1 MGIAAERLQDILG
14 YRFRQTDLL
23 RLALTHRSQAPEHNE
38 RLEFLGD
45 SVLNCIMTQS
55 LFLRFPEE
63 DEGKLSRMRAN
74 LVNRDALHAVAL
86 RLDLGKYLLLGEGE
100 LKSGGTTRP
109 SILADTLEAL
119 IGAVFSDGGFDAAQS
134 VVVHCFSPE
143 LSAITPHARIK
154 DAKSR
159 LQEYLQGRGLALPIY
174 EVLATT
180 GKSHAQ
186 NFRVRC
192 QVAGLNLETDGQ
204 GKSRR
209 AAEQDAAE
217 KACLQLISI

>member
-1 MGIAAERLQDILG
+1 LEDVLG

-23 RLALTHRSQAPEHNE
+23 QLALTHRSQAAVHNE

-45 SVLNCIMTQS
+45 SVLNCVTTEA
-55 LFLRFPEE
+55 LFLRFSDE

-86 RLDLGKYLLLGEGE
+86 RLELGKHLLLGEGE
-100 LKSGGTTRP
+100 LKSGGAARP

-119 IGAVFSDGGFDAAQS
+119 IGAVFADGGFDAARTM
-134 VVVHCFSPE
+134 VHRCFAPE
-143 LSAITPHARIK
+143 LSDVTPHARIK

-159 LQEYLQGRGLALPIY
+159 LQEYLQGRGLAVPLY

-186 NFRVRC
+186 SFRVRC
-192 QVAGLNLETDGQ
+192 TVAGCQLETEGE
-204 GKSRR
+204 GRSRR
-209 AAEQDAAE
+209 AAEQEAAE
-217 KACLQLISI
+217 KACQHLMPS

>member
-1 MGIAAERLQDILG
+1 MEDSARPLQDVLG
-14 YRFRQTDLL
+14 YRFRQPDLL
-23 RLALTHRSQAPEHNE
+23 RLALTHRSQAALHNE

-45 SVLNCIMTQS
+45 SVLNCIMTHA
-55 LFLRFPEE
+55 LFQRFPAE

-86 RLDLGKYLLLGEGE
+86 RLHLSQHLLLGEGE
-100 LKSGGTTRP
+100 LKSGGASRP

-119 IGAVFSDGGFDAAQS
+119 IGAVFADGGFEAAQS
-134 VVVHCFSPE
+134 VVHRCFDPE
-143 LSAITPHARIK
+143 LAEITPHARIK

-159 LQEYLQGRGLALPIY
+159 LQEYLQGCGQPVPLY
-174 EVLATT
+174 EVLGTT

-186 NFRVRC
+186 HFHVRC
-192 QVAGLNLETDGQ
+192 VVAGFGLSTEGQ
-204 GKSRR
+204 GTSRR

-217 KACLQLISI
+217 QACRQLMPS